1 MVRTCA
7 RLVWYNHPL
16 HKEEESGDSRIVQL
30 VIHCRISA
38 VTALNRMKP
47 YSSALSKHVVVN
59 IINAWNSTVY
69 TAK

>member
-1 MVRTCA
+1 MPIGLY
-7 RLVWYNHPL
+7 LVWYNHPL

-59 IINAWNSTVY
+59 EFNSTLLGCDNV
-69 TAK
+69 T